1 MRVSTLEL
9 KLSGESRAL
18 IHWAPRLASRVAP
31 RAKHRRRQAIPTLL
45 QTLPVQGSSSKA
57 QAMLNAV
64 RKAAKERKGKHTRLC
79 RVVHDFVAEGPE
91 ELSLRA
97 GDEVQCH
104 QKQQDGWWFGVIVD
118 GDRPRGG
125 LFPGAYV
132 EELPLPA
139 PARPVVLEPFAESL
153 VEGRT
158 AEMAP
163 SPGRAALFAAAQPP
177 GDETRRTMMFIDETR
192 EDDDQALRTVLLL
205 ERRAEQAEL
214 LLKEERQKAAAFR
227 DATSKSLRTLEAALA
242 LVPLGG
248 VVLQVPAPDFWD
260 RDEDLEDDV
269 ENDLKKALRETLRT
283 GPLDRKT
290 LTWADLCAAVQQV
303 VASHATPMNT
313 VRAKT
318 FEGTAWASPS
328 VLNGPQRET
337 AVPLETP
344 LKQTKIVDL
353 RKPVVPPRSSE
364 VEADQTPQL
373 RALFSA
379 YKEGPHVTP
388 AGFLRLCRDKRL
400 CPDLLD
406 RRDCARLCR
415 LELHGVAGLNEAR
428 LGRVFA
434 RAAVAAFP
442 TVDPDRAVDE
452 LFDRVSGMSPRVSPS
467 KMMPLSPL
475 QIHGHPAYYY
485 QAGGAPAPAHVNN
498 T

>member
-1 MRVSTLEL
+1 
-9 KLSGESRAL
+9 
-18 IHWAPRLASRVAP
+18 
-31 RAKHRRRQAIPTLL
+31 
-45 QTLPVQGSSSKA
+45 
-57 QAMLNAV
+57 MLNAV

-132 EELPLPA
+132 EELPVPSA
-139 PARPVVLEPFAESL
+139 PVVLEPFAESL

-158 AEMAP
+158 AELAP

-177 GDETRRTMMFIDETR
+177 GDETRRTMIFIDETR

-269 ENDLKKALRETLRT
+269 ENDLKKALRETLRPV
-283 GPLDRKT
+283 PLDRKT
-290 LTWADLCAAVQQV
+290 LPWADLCAAVQQV
-303 VASHATPMNT
+303 VASHSTPMNT

-364 VEADQTPQL
+364 VEADQPPQL
-373 RALFSA
+373 RALFVA

-428 LGRVFA
+428 LGRVLA

-467 KMMPLSPL
+467 RMMPLSPL
-475 QIHGHPAYYY
+475 QVHGYPAYYYY